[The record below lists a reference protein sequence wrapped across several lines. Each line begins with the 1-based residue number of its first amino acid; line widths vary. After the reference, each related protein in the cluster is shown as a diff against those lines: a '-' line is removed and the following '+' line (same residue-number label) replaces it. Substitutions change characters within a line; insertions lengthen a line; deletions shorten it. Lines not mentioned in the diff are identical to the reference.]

1 MFCKQVVT
9 DRFSE
14 VCPRIDSRRAGLEL
28 GSYVNATS
36 SYVARVELG
45 LLLGL
50 LGYGKAP
57 KTAFRLP
64 GLIRKRPLNYG
75 V

>member
-1 MFCKQVVT
+1 MPE
-9 DRFSE
+9 DRFPASGA
-14 VCPRIDSRRAGLEL
+14 CAGEL
-28 GSYVNATS
+28 RKRDFFL
-36 SYVARVELG
+36 VARVELG

-50 LGYGKAP
+50 LRYGKAP

>member
-1 MFCKQVVT
+1 MI
-9 DRFSE
+9 R
-14 VCPRIDSRRAGLEL
+14 
-28 GSYVNATS
+28 
-36 SYVARVELG
+36 LG

-64 GLIRKRPLNYG
+64 GPIRKKPLDYG
-75 V
+75 E